1 MARPK
6 PAKQRHRKI
15 ALPAFGAAG
24 VSLAMAS
31 GASANAVP
39 TTVPSQDL
47 GGQPIITLS
56 EEEIAD
62 VNLATFYVIDKE
74 NVQTP
79 QAGVQLAYWRA
90 CRGCRACRACRACGG
105 WRACGGCG
113 CGCCASRGA
122 CRWC

>member
-1 MARPK
+1 
-6 PAKQRHRKI
+6 
-15 ALPAFGAAG
+15 
-24 VSLAMAS
+24 MAS

-39 TTVPSQDL
+39 INVPSQDL

-79 QAGVQLAYWRA
+79 QAGGATRVLASLQ
-90 CRGCRACRACRACGG
+90 GL
-105 WRACGGCG
+105 
-113 CGCCASRGA
+113 
-122 CRWC
+122 